1 VVATWRGDPGSFSP
15 LRIRRFWNNLEAIR
29 FLAVWETF
37 LYPVTAGMPVIREE
51 PVLASGSCQWRAAS
65 WPVGM
70 RRLGRIRKTEMANIT
85 TGAVSARTWH
95 SRAGCSEGRSSG
107 ESHQQ
112 KREAMNSTKKTARI
126 AGLLY
131 LVNGVT
137 GFFSII
143 YVPSRLIVS
152 GNAAATANNILAS
165 ERLFRLGIVSE
176 LICAAEFVFLLWV
189 LYRLLGAVNKTHASL
204 MVILGLLQIPI
215 MFVNTLNEI
224 AALSLLRRADFLSV
238 FDQPQRQALAMQ
250 FLNLHA
256 EGFGIA
262 GIFWGLWLFPF
273 GILVFRSGFLPR
285 ILGVLLIAACFGY
298 LADSLTSL
306 LLPSYEDVVGRIG
319 SPTSL

>member
-1 VVATWRGDPGSFSP
+1 M
-15 LRIRRFWNNLEAIR
+15 E
-29 FLAVWETF
+29 
-37 LYPVTAGMPVIREE
+37 GMI
-51 PVLASGSCQWRAAS
+51 
-65 WPVGM
+65 
-70 RRLGRIRKTEMANIT
+70 
-85 TGAVSARTWH
+85 
-95 SRAGCSEGRSSG
+95 
-107 ESHQQ
+107 
-112 KREAMNSTKKTARI
+112 STKKTARI

-165 ERLFRLGIVSE
+165 ERLFRFGIVSE

-189 LYRLLGAVNKTHASL
+189 LYRLLGAVNKTQASL

-224 AALSLLRRADFLSV
+224 AALALLRGANFLSV

-250 FLNLHA
+250 FLNLHG
-256 EGFGIA
+256 EGFVVA
-262 GIFWGLWLFPF
+262 GVFWGLWLFPF
-273 GILVFRSGFLPR
+273 GILVFKSGFLPR
-285 ILGVLLIAACFGY
+285 VLGVLLIAACLGY

-306 LLPSYEDVVGRIG
+306 LLPSYEDFVSRIANIPLTLG
-319 SPTSL
+319 EPAIILWLLIRGAKDQPLAAAA

>member
-1 VVATWRGDPGSFSP
+1 
-15 LRIRRFWNNLEAIR
+15 
-29 FLAVWETF
+29 
-37 LYPVTAGMPVIREE
+37 
-51 PVLASGSCQWRAAS
+51 
-65 WPVGM
+65 
-70 RRLGRIRKTEMANIT
+70 
-85 TGAVSARTWH
+85 
-95 SRAGCSEGRSSG
+95 
-107 ESHQQ
+107 
-112 KREAMNSTKKTARI
+112 MNSTKKTARI

-165 ERLFRLGIVSE
+165 ERLFRFGVVSE

-215 MFVNTLNEI
+215 MFVNVLNEI
-224 AALSLLRRADFLSV
+224 AALALLRGADSLSV

-250 FLNLHA
+250 FLNLHE
-256 EGFGIA
+256 EGFGVA

-273 GILVFRSGFLPR
+273 GILVFKSGFLPR

-306 LLPSYEDVVGRIG
+306 LLPSYEHVVSQIADIPLMLGEPAVLLWLLIWG
-319 SPTSL
+319 AKDHPLEASA